1 MKMKKL
7 LYLMI
12 VPVCMITSCGGQ
24 QSGEEKE
31 DDAVANEVIEPM
43 PDIDGMSE
51 LQTPSEEV
59 EQMEVS
65 FEELPEA
72 VTKKVKED
80 SLLSLM
86 EMKKASKVTIGEKV
100 YYDLTFKT
108 EDSEELMVSIDS
120 DGNVIEH

>member
-1 MKMKKL
+1 MKKL

-12 VPVCMITSCGGQ
+12 VPICMITSCGGQ
-24 QSGEEKE
+24 QSEEEKGN
-31 DDAVANEVIEPM
+31 DAVANETMESM
-43 PDIDGMSE
+43 PDIDGVSE

-72 VTKKVKED
+72 VTKKIKED

-86 EMKKASKVTIGEKV
+86 EMQKASKITIGEKV